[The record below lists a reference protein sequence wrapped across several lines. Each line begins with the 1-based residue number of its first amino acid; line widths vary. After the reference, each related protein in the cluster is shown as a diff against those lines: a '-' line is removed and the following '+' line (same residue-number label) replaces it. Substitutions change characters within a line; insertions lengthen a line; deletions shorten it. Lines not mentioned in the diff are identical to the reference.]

1 MPGICFKILQWWWEK
16 WEWEGI
22 VKQDQQSI
30 NFWSWMVGTWT
41 FMDLLNL
48 SWTQLSNLTLSLIC
62 RFFFDSK
69 DYSIILLSL
78 VESKFIVIVSFRVLQ
93 RNRINRID
101 ISVSICHLSLSIDLL
116 WALVHAVLEAKQ
128 SHSLPLQA
136 EEPRK
141 ASSIRSPSLGAWE
154 LVALMFKGRKRST
167 SQLMR

>member
-1 MPGICFKILQWWWEK
+1 MG
-16 WEWEGI
+16 EGVAPPAAPPLFTAI
-22 VKQDQQSI
+22 STSSSHFHSQDC
-30 NFWSWMVGTWT
+30 G
-41 FMDLLNL
+41 
-48 SWTQLSNLTLSLIC
+48 
-62 RFFFDSK
+62 
-69 DYSIILLSL
+69 L

-141 ASSIRSPSLGAWE
+141 ASSIRSPSLGA
-154 LVALMFKGRKRST
+154 
-167 SQLMR
+167 